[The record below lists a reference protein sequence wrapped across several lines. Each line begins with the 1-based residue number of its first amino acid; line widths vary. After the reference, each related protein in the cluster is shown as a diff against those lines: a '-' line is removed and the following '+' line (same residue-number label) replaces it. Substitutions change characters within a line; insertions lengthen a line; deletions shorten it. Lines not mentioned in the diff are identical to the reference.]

1 MHTIQAW
8 LNSGAQITWLCWI
21 HPKEGVFELVAK
33 VASRNSRLLLSL
45 PCTISREHPV
55 GYFSNS
61 SSKKPWGWFSSAL
74 FTSRSY
80 NYPFT
85 SNYGQKRVC
94 SPSRS
99 GPCAHP
105 WNLQAGSAP
114 SESCWLVVL
123 ARWFLRGEPQD
134 MLHSRYLP
142 VSWIL
147 RAQGEMILGLRFR
160 WETWVQM
167 HSILHSLN
175 DCGLVTFSHGASDS
189 SFARWGIWTRWFWW
203 PHPAQRF
210 YSFLHPSWADY
221 YTHPER
227 RSVVKCCT
235 KHKGFL
241 ILILILMLVW
251 YDDDDNGSSI
261 LY

>member
-1 MHTIQAW
+1 M
-8 LNSGAQITWLCWI
+8 
-21 HPKEGVFELVAK
+21 
-33 VASRNSRLLLSL
+33 
-45 PCTISREHPV
+45 
-55 GYFSNS
+55 
-61 SSKKPWGWFSSAL
+61 
-74 FTSRSY
+74 
-80 NYPFT
+80 
-85 SNYGQKRVC
+85 C

-105 WNLQAGSAP
+105 WNWEARSAP

-147 RAQGEMILGLRFR
+147 RAKGEMILGLRFR

-167 HSILHSLN
+167 HSILHSLS
-175 DCGLVTFSHGASDS
+175 DCGLVTSSHGISDS
-189 SFARWGIWTRWFWW
+189 SFARWGVWTRWFWW
-203 PHPAQRF
+203 PHPASRV
-210 YSFLHPSWADY
+210 YSFLYPSWTDY

-227 RSVVKCCT
+227 SMVKCYI

-241 ILILILMLVW
+241 ILILTLMLVW
-251 YDDDDNGSSI
+251 YDDDDGSSI
-261 LY
+261 ALFCCYQRHCIRVPPLAALHPLQLSLMREIFWLL